1 MGGSELSALT
11 AIKETLQGL
20 FDQGDEIDEIY
31 PYEEDEPGEEIVP
44 VKETK
49 GRNLSSVRAVSSIN
63 SRGYEVMVVS
73 PKSFD
78 ESLEISKNLIDR
90 KTVVLN
96 LELLDHEQ
104 SQRIVDFLA
113 GATYALNGHQQKI
126 GEGVF
131 IFTPNNVNISAEQ
144 EKKVASSIADAFW
157 NQVK

>member
-1 MGGSELSALT
+1 MSALVNQ
-11 AIKETLQGL
+11 IMKI
-20 FDQGDEIDEIY
+20 FDLGEPVDEFGPDDDGFA
-31 PYEEDEPGEEIVP
+31 EELGTEEAAP
-44 VKETK
+44 VASKRK
-49 GRNLSSVRAVSSIN
+49 DLGVVRPIN
-63 SRGYEVMVVS
+63 TRGYEVMVVS

-113 GATYALNGHQQKI
+113 GATYALSGHQQKI

-131 IFTPNNVNISAEQ
+131 IFTPNNVNITAEQ
-144 EKKVASSIADAFW
+144 EKKAAASITDAFW

>member
-1 MGGSELSALT
+1 MSALVNQ
-11 AIKETLQGL
+11 IKKIFT
-20 FDQGDEIDEIY
+20 DIV
-31 PYEEDEPGEEIVP
+31 DEPDMDLDADFYTDEAETEEIAP
-44 VKETK
+44 VETK
-49 GRNLSSVRAVSSIN
+49 KKNIGVVPMRN
-63 SRGYEVMVVS
+63 RGYEVMVVS
-73 PKSFD
+73 PKTFD

-144 EKKVASSIADAFW
+144 EKKAAASIADAFW

>member
-1 MGGSELSALT
+1 MQALEAVKN
-11 AIKETLQGL
+11 AITGL
-20 FDQGDEIDEIY
+20 FTDDVEDVDVF
-31 PYEEDEPGEEIVP
+31 PYDDDDSAEEVVP
-44 VKETK
+44 VKESK
-49 GRNLSSVRAVSSIN
+49 GRGLSVARPIPISK
-63 SRGYEVMVVS
+63 GYEVMVVS

-78 ESLEISKNLIDR
+78 ESLAISKNLIER

-131 IFTPNNVNISAEQ
+131 IFTPNNVTVSAEQ
-144 EKKVASSIADAFW
+144 EKKTAASIADAFW
-157 NQVK
+157 NQAK

>member
-1 MGGSELSALT
+1 MSALVNT
-11 AIKETLQGL
+11 IKDLFSGIVEPQDEFGPDYDDFSDEVET
-20 FDQGDEIDEIY
+20 
-31 PYEEDEPGEEIVP
+31 EDVAP
-44 VKETK
+44 VEKKREK
-49 GRNLSSVRAVSSIN
+49 VSVVRPIN
-63 SRGYEVMVVS
+63 ARGYEVMVVS

-144 EKKVASSIADAFW
+144 EKRAAASIADAFW

>member
-1 MGGSELSALT
+1 
-11 AIKETLQGL
+11 
-20 FDQGDEIDEIY
+20 
-31 PYEEDEPGEEIVP
+31 
-44 VKETK
+44 
-49 GRNLSSVRAVSSIN
+49 
-63 SRGYEVMVVS
+63 MVVS

-144 EKKVASSIADAFW
+144 EKRAAASIADAFW

>member
-1 MGGSELSALT
+1 MSALSNL
-11 AIKETLQGL
+11 KDTLVGL
-20 FDQGDEIDEIY
+20 FGEGDDIDNEDIY
-31 PYEEDEPGEEIVP
+31 PYDEEENVEDVIP
-44 VKETK
+44 VKEK
-49 GRNLSSVRAVSSIN
+49 REKVSVVRPIN
-63 SRGYEVMVVS
+63 ARGYEVMVVS

>member
-1 MGGSELSALT
+1 MSALSQL
-11 AIKETLQGL
+11 KTLVGDL
-20 FDQGDEIDEIY
+20 FGEQEDIEADDIYSNEDGD
-31 PYEEDEPGEEIVP
+31 YEEDIIP
-44 VKETK
+44 VKEK
-49 GRNLSSVRAVSSIN
+49 KSKISVVPHIN

-78 ESLEISKNLIDR
+78 ESLEVSKNLIER
-90 KTVVLN
+90 KTIVLN
-96 LELLDHEQ
+96 LELLDREQ

-113 GATYALNGHQQKI
+113 GATFALNGHQQKI

-144 EKKVASSIADAFW
+144 EKKMTSSIADAFW

>member
-1 MGGSELSALT
+1 MSALVNQIMKIFDLGEP
-11 AIKETLQGL
+11 AEDFGADYDDFSEET
-20 FDQGDEIDEIY
+20 ET
-31 PYEEDEPGEEIVP
+31 EEIAP
-44 VKETK
+44 VATKKEK
-49 GRNLSSVRAVSSIN
+49 VSVVRPIN
-63 SRGYEVMVVS
+63 TRGYEVMVVS

-144 EKKVASSIADAFW
+144 EKKAAASIADAFW

>member
-1 MGGSELSALT
+1 MSALSNL
-11 AIKETLQGL
+11 KDTLVGL
-20 FDQGDEIDEIY
+20 FGEGEDIDNEDIY
-31 PYEEDEPGEEIVP
+31 PYDEDETVEDVIP
-44 VKETK
+44 VKEK
-49 GRNLSSVRAVSSIN
+49 REKVSVVRPIN
-63 SRGYEVMVVS
+63 ARGYEVMVVS

>member
-1 MGGSELSALT
+1 MSALVNT
-11 AIKETLQGL
+11 IKNL
-20 FDQGDEIDEIY
+20 FEGIV
-31 PYEEDEPGEEIVP
+31 EPGEEIIDDYPYDETEGTEDIIP
-44 VKETK
+44 VSNKKE
-49 GRNLSSVRAVSSIN
+49 RVSVVRPIN
-63 SRGYEVMVVS
+63 ARGYEVMVVS

-144 EKKVASSIADAFW
+144 EKRAAASIADAFW

>member
-1 MGGSELSALT
+1 MSALVNQIMKIFDLGEP
-11 AIKETLQGL
+11 AEDFGSDYEDFAEELEAEETQ
-20 FDQGDEIDEIY
+20 
-31 PYEEDEPGEEIVP
+31 P
-44 VKETK
+44 
-49 GRNLSSVRAVSSIN
+49 VSSKRKDLGVVRSIN
-63 SRGYEVMVVS
+63 TRGYEVMVVS

-113 GATYALNGHQQKI
+113 GATYALSGHQQKI

-131 IFTPNNVNISAEQ
+131 IFTPNNVNITAEQ
-144 EKKVASSIADAFW
+144 EKKATTSITDAFW
-157 NQVK
+157 NQVR

>member
-1 MGGSELSALT
+1 MSALST
-11 AIKETLQGL
+11 IKDL
-20 FDQGDEIDEIY
+20 FRGVVEPDFDDEEYGI
-31 PYEEDEPGEEIVP
+31 EDELETEDIAP
-44 VKETK
+44 VEKKREK
-49 GRNLSSVRAVSSIN
+49 VSVVRPIN
-63 SRGYEVMVVS
+63 ARGYEVMVVS

-90 KTVVLN
+90 RTVVLN

-144 EKKVASSIADAFW
+144 EKRAAASIADAFW

>member
-1 MGGSELSALT
+1 LSALVNQ
-11 AIKETLQGL
+11 IMKI
-20 FDQGDEIDEIY
+20 FDMGEPDDGYTSE
-31 PYEEDEPGEEIVP
+31 YEDLAEELGEEEVAP
-44 VKETK
+44 VKRE
-49 GRNLSSVRAVSSIN
+49 RPSVVRSIN
-63 SRGYEVMVVS
+63 TRGYEVMVVS

-78 ESLEISKNLIDR
+78 ESLEIAKNLTDR

-144 EKKVASSIADAFW
+144 EKKATTSITDAFW
-157 NQVK
+157 NQIK

>member
-1 MGGSELSALT
+1 MSALFSQ
-11 AIKETLQGL
+11 IKDFFTDLYE
-20 FDQGDEIDEIY
+20 QGDEYRSDYDELA
-31 PYEEDEPGEEIVP
+31 EELTEEEAP
-44 VKETK
+44 T
-49 GRNLSSVRAVSSIN
+49 SSRRKDLGVVRSIN
-63 SRGYEVMVVS
+63 TRGYEVMVVS

-104 SQRIVDFLA
+104 SQRVVDFLA
-113 GATYALNGHQQKI
+113 GSTFALSGHQQKI

-131 IFTPNNVNISAEQ
+131 IFTPNNVNITAEQ
-144 EKKVASSIADAFW
+144 EKKVATSITDAFW

>member
-1 MGGSELSALT
+1 MSALVNQIMKIFDLGEPT
-11 AIKETLQGL
+11 DEFGTDYDDFTEELET
-20 FDQGDEIDEIY
+20 
-31 PYEEDEPGEEIVP
+31 EETQP
-44 VKETK
+44 VSTK
-49 GRNLSSVRAVSSIN
+49 RKDLGVVRPIN
-63 SRGYEVMVVS
+63 TRGYEVMVVS
-73 PKSFD
+73 PKTFD
-78 ESLEISKNLIDR
+78 ESLEIAKNLIDR

-113 GATYALNGHQQKI
+113 GATYSLSGHQQKI

-144 EKKVASSIADAFW
+144 EKKAASSITDAFW

>member
-1 MGGSELSALT
+1 MSALVNT
-11 AIKETLQGL
+11 IKNL
-20 FDQGDEIDEIY
+20 FEGIV
-31 PYEEDEPGEEIVP
+31 EPGEEIIDDYPYEETEGTEDVIP
-44 VKETK
+44 VSTK
-49 GRNLSSVRAVSSIN
+49 REKVSVVRPIN
-63 SRGYEVMVVS
+63 ARGYEVMVVS

-144 EKKVASSIADAFW
+144 EKRAAASIADAFW

>member
-1 MGGSELSALT
+1 LSALMNQIMKIFDLGET
-11 AIKETLQGL
+11 EGEFTPGYDDLAELEEEEQVTPVTTRKER
-20 FDQGDEIDEIY
+20 
-31 PYEEDEPGEEIVP
+31 P
-44 VKETK
+44 
-49 GRNLSSVRAVSSIN
+49 SVVRSIN
-63 SRGYEVMVVS
+63 TRGYEVMVVS

-78 ESLEISKNLIDR
+78 ESLDIAKNLTDR

-113 GATYALNGHQQKI
+113 GATYALSGHQQKI

-131 IFTPNNVNISAEQ
+131 IFTPNNVNISAEA
-144 EKKVASSIADAFW
+144 EKRAAASITDAFW

>member
-1 MGGSELSALT
+1 MSALVNQIMKIFDIGES
-11 AIKETLQGL
+11 ADEFSADYDEFAEELET
-20 FDQGDEIDEIY
+20 
-31 PYEEDEPGEEIVP
+31 EEEAPA
-44 VKETK
+44 
-49 GRNLSSVRAVSSIN
+49 SSRRKDLGVVRSIN
-63 SRGYEVMVVS
+63 TRGYEVMVVS

-104 SQRIVDFLA
+104 SQRVVDFLA
-113 GATYALNGHQQKI
+113 GATFALSGHQQKI

-144 EKKVASSIADAFW
+144 EKKASTSIADAFW

>member
-1 MGGSELSALT
+1 LSALVNQIMKIFDLGEPADEFATDYDDFAEDVETSEEAT
-11 AIKETLQGL
+11 A
-20 FDQGDEIDEIY
+20 
-31 PYEEDEPGEEIVP
+31 P
-44 VKETK
+44 VVTK
-49 GRNLSSVRAVSSIN
+49 RKDLGVVRPIN
-63 SRGYEVMVVS
+63 TRGYEVMVVS

-104 SQRIVDFLA
+104 SQRVVDFLA
-113 GATYALNGHQQKI
+113 GATYAINGHQQKI

-131 IFTPNNVNISAEQ
+131 IFTPNNVNITAEQ
-144 EKKVASSIADAFW
+144 EKRAAASIADAFW